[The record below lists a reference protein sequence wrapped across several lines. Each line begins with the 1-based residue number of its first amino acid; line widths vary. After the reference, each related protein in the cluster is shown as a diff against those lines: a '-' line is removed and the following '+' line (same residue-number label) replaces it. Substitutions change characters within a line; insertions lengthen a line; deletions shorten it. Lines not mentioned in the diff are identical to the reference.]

1 MKWLIGA
8 AIFIYLYEKGKLP
21 RALMDAISGAVNSPA
36 STSQGDL
43 NAGATIL
50 PVSAQLPT
58 SSIAAPGGCVG
69 CSKASSPVN
78 APFPGAPVIRIP
90 GGTPLVAIPSPLS
103 PSAPS
108 SSFVNNA
115 ISRSEFLQ

>member
-8 AIFIYLYEKGKLP
+8 IVFIYLYEKGKLP

-50 PVSAQLPT
+50 PVSAALPT
-58 SSIAAPGGCVG
+58 APASGGCVG

-103 PSAPS
+103 PAAPT
-108 SSFVNNA
+108 SSFVSNT